1 MSFQVH
7 HKASLDELQRTA
19 IKTPHPFCY
28 RHLSI
33 WNYYEQV
40 YADKLENIA
49 SVVSLGA
56 YSKQAYICAIN

>member
-1 MSFQVH
+1 MNCR
-7 HKASLDELQRTA
+7 ELLSER
-19 IKTPHPFCY
+19 PYSFCY

-49 SVVSLGA
+49 SIVSLGA